1 MLTGGKANE
10 RQKGTQLIVLLYTV
24 ILLCREA
31 KGDIVLI
38 DKSRMSPFA
47 ILSDFDDSEGF
58 RRAIALGVLPT
69 REGKR
74 GRSSLFSFTR

>member
-1 MLTGGKANE
+1 MIVAVSQKKGKRGRSSLFCFTGGKREAKGDIEE

-47 ILSDFDDSEGF
+47 IL
-58 RRAIALGVLPT
+58 
-69 REGKR
+69 
-74 GRSSLFSFTR
+74 